1 MYELDKLR
9 EIEEHIKSG
18 RLAED
23 FDESSKSGKEKI
35 LEFLEKLMD
44 LGEMADE
51 AATKL
56 IFKDSYLEALSGVKV
71 QK

>member
-1 MYELDKLR
+1 MYELDRLR

-23 FDESSKSGKEKI
+23 FDESSKSGKEEI

>member
-23 FDESSKSGKEKI
+23 FDESSKSSKENI

>member
-1 MYELDKLR
+1 MYELQRLL

-23 FDESSKSGKEKI
+23 FEDGSKSRKEEI
-35 LEFLEKLMD
+35 LEFLEKLME
-44 LGEMADE
+44 LGELADE
-51 AATKL
+51 TATKL